1 MKTTINRRQGFT
13 LVELLVVIMIIAAL
27 AALSAPMLINQRKQ
41 ADLVTATSNARQI
54 GQALLEFDNQYS
66 SYPDQSTAQAVQDAT
81 GTQLSL
87 TGNTSNDMFRQL
99 LATGIAPSEELFYV
113 KTPYTKKADN
123 VFTTADRALS
133 PGENGFGYLMNGN
146 VAISSSNSARP
157 IAVTPLL
164 NAQTD
169 GQFDASTFNAKAIV
183 LRIDNSA
190 VAYTIRPTD
199 KQAITPGGS
208 RTLLQTG
215 NDTVWGTDTNP
226 VIIAPQRKN

>member
-66 SYPDQSTAQAVQDAT
+66 SYPDQTTAQAVQDAT
-81 GTQLSL
+81 GTPLNL
-87 TGNTSNDMFRQL
+87 AGNTSNDMFRQL
-99 LATGIAPSEELFYV
+99 LATGIAANEEMFYA
-113 KTPYTKKADN
+113 KISYTKKGDN
-123 VFTTADRALS
+123 VFNTADRALS
-133 PGENGFGYLMNGN
+133 PGENGFGYLVNGN

-169 GQFDASTFNAKAIV
+169 GQFDASPFNNKAIV
-183 LRIDNSA
+183 LRLDNSA
-190 VAYTIRPTD
+190 VAYNIRQTD
-199 KQAITPGGS
+199 RQAITPGGN

-215 NDTVWGTDTNP
+215 PDTVWGTDTNP
-226 VIIAPQRKN
+226 AILAPQRKN